1 MATHAS
7 ITLKQKDGNYK
18 SVYLHNDGYPDGAG
32 YILKTYYPTYE
43 KVEQLLN
50 LGNLSSL
57 GRTPVDDPKL
67 WDMDYW
73 MELFSKSMNG
83 SYSHPVERP
92 DNLKCRTYKGRGDQN
107 EDAFITDNLEDIT
120 GSNEYD
126 YLFEDSKWYIIEYD
140 GDKVE
145 F

>member
-7 ITLKQKDGNYK
+7 ITLKQKDGKYK

-32 YILKTYYPTYE
+32 EKLKNYYNTYD
-43 KVEQLLN
+43 KVDQLLN

-57 GRTPVDDPKL
+57 GKNPIDDPKL
-67 WDMDYW
+67 WDMDYYF
-73 MELFSKSMNG
+73 ELARRNSEKIN
-83 SYSHPVERP
+83 Y
-92 DNLKCRTYKGRGDQN
+92 NCRTYKGRGDTD
-107 EDAFITDNLEDIT
+107 EDAIITDNLEDII
-120 GSNEYD
+120 GNNDYD
-126 YLFEDSKWYIIEYD
+126 YLFEDNKWYIVESN